1 MSKPAWLNVSPASGS
16 GNGTISNSAA
26 AHTGRVART
35 GTVTV
40 TASGVTPVPYEV
52 TQAPL
57 AEFAAFDNGAT
68 MAASKSG
75 GTVTVTGT
83 SNSSKLTFAWG
94 DGTSDV
100 SIPATFTANGSS
112 ADNGVAITG
121 DPGASSQFAFSIALT
136 FPANTTVS
144 DITRQLVVTPNSG
157 AGDAATINIVQAAG
171 DPTLSVSPASI
182 TIPQAGTAQSVTVTS
197 NTSWSVS

>member
-1 MSKPAWLNVSPASGS
+1 MAKPSWLTVNPASGS

-40 TASGVTPVPYEV
+40 TASGVSPVTYDV
-52 TQAPL
+52 TQSPL
-57 AEFAAFDNGAT
+57 AEFVAFDNGAS
-68 MAASKSG
+68 MSAGKNG

-94 DGTSDV
+94 DATADV
-100 SIPATFTANGSS
+100 NIPAQYTANGVTT
-112 ADNGVAITG
+112 DNGVAITG
-121 DPGASSQFAFSIALT
+121 DPGAASQFAFSVAFT

-144 DITRQLVVTPNSG
+144 DITRQLTVTPNSG
-157 AGDAATINIVQAAG
+157 SGDAATINIVQAAG

-182 TIPQAGTAQSVTVTS
+182 TIPQDGTAQSVSVTS